1 MKHKMLA
8 KSWAILFIAKSLSS
22 LYPVLFMLMLFQR
35 SLWKPFFFLL
45 FLLTSACQQQPAEKT
60 QSANA
65 AAASSESLAADTV
78 TLTAEPPSD
87 KPVTW
92 HRLTRRTNPNAP
104 LLVYSRVSRPP
115 ASELVASPPP
125 RETRLF
131 DLTRKASQ
139 YYRIDPTHPAEVR
152 GQEGTVVRIPA
163 GCFVDGRQ
171 RAVEG
176 QVWIELKECYSLVD
190 MLLSDMVSETAD
202 GQLLTT
208 GGGVFIRASAHGQQ
222 LALAPNRTYQVELPV
237 SRQQAGMSLFRG
249 ISAELQPVRWEE
261 TAPAD
266 PAPEQIYTTAEQLPT
281 YGKSPTDIN
290 KLIRYPKTA
299 LARGTQG
306 MVFAS
311 FVVDEAGR
319 IRSPKILR
327 GIGDGCDEE
336 VLRVLRQTSGH
347 WTPGQQDGRFVKV
360 KMVVPIRFNPQ
371 EGMLTTSDTA
381 LASAPTDT
389 VEEAEEGLTSAEHYV
404 FRTNNLGWLLCARPH
419 SASSPS
425 AELAVRLDA
434 DPNTSVRLVLADG
447 RTVLSG
453 VPNET
458 GSYVFRHAPAQ
469 PKGTLVAVRYFN
481 DTPYLALRQTDSA
494 SDTTQLK
501 FEETT
506 LAQLETALR
515 RLE

>member
-1 MKHKMLA
+1 MPL
-8 KSWAILFIAKSLSS
+8 
-22 LYPVLFMLMLFQR
+22 QR
-35 SLWKPFFFLL
+35 RLWKPFSCFFLL
-45 FLLTSACQQQPAEKT
+45 LISACQPQPAEKT
-60 QSANA
+60 QPTDSPAATSAN
-65 AAASSESLAADTV
+65 SLPADTA
-78 TLTAEPPSD
+78 TLTAEPTGN

-92 HRLTRRTNPNAP
+92 HRLARRTNPHAP
-104 LLVYSRVSRPP
+104 LLVYNRVARPP

-139 YYRIDPTHPAEVR
+139 YYRIDATHPAEVR

-163 GCFVDGRQ
+163 GCFVDGQQ
-171 RAVEG
+171 RAVAG

-190 MLLSDMVSETAD
+190 MLLSDVVSETAD

-237 SRQQAGMSLFRG
+237 SRQQTGMSLFRG
-249 ISAELQPVRWEE
+249 VSAGLQPVRWQE

-319 IRSPKILR
+319 VRSPRILR

-360 KMVVPIRFNPQ
+360 KMVVPIRFNPRKAC
-371 EGMLTTSDTA
+371 S
-381 LASAPTDT
+381 P
-389 VEEAEEGLTSAEHYV
+389 
-404 FRTNNLGWLLCARPH
+404 LLR
-419 SASSPS
+419 
-425 AELAVRLDA
+425 
-434 DPNTSVRLVLADG
+434 
-447 RTVLSG
+447 
-453 VPNET
+453 
-458 GSYVFRHAPAQ
+458 
-469 PKGTLVAVRYFN
+469 
-481 DTPYLALRQTDSA
+481 
-494 SDTTQLK
+494 
-501 FEETT
+501 
-506 LAQLETALR
+506 
-515 RLE
+515 